1 MIYFL
6 DEYLLAKNSSV
17 EHAALKRLA
26 LFKQFKQPVKIL
38 TRDYDRL
45 SVQTLR
51 ELGVAQTDV
60 RNMFDYFQHVPADR
74 PEKAVHNDEINLPTM
89 DEVSV
94 DANQSQVTNG
104 DRLRRQVGYIPG
116 TVGHVYYQNFL
127 DDQGNLVECDL
138 WDARGFKSATQ
149 YFGQDGLLAFE
160 RYYDLRG
167 VPVLDIY
174 YAGDHAGQFQISRIV
189 LKGQTLKEDHEFDTL
204 GELFSYFLDQLAT
217 EDSETTIFIS
227 DRPGIGV
234 QPLLAMH
241 AAAKKFVYIPINHVL
256 TPGKPRQGELDVF
269 IQPVLQHPQKVD
281 GLIVQ
286 TPQQQHDLHDRF
298 PKVRVAAI
306 PAVTFDPALTARS
319 VAAAASKKILFVGR
333 LSPDKQLDQLLRAVA
348 LASRQVSGVTLD
360 LFGYGDEQYQTAMR
374 QLADRLEIGSQVTF
388 KGYQSSLADQYPQY
402 ALLVNTNLTDGGPL
416 ALVEAQTHGLP
427 VVSYRFS
434 YGPSA
439 CVIDQETGYLI
450 KQGRVNDL
458 AEAIV
463 RLLKRPEQ
471 SQQFGDHARALAQKQ
486 LAPEKVYARWQ
497 AFLGLDS

>member
-167 VPVLDIY
+167 IPVLDIY
-174 YAGDHAGQFQISRIV
+174 YAGQIQISRIV

-204 GELFSYFLDQLAT
+204 GELFSYFLDQLA
-217 EDSETTIFIS
+217 
-227 DRPGIGV
+227 
-234 QPLLAMH
+234 
-241 AAAKKFVYIPINHVL
+241 AAKKFVYIPINHVL
-256 TPGKPRQGELDVF
+256 TPDKPRQGELDGF

-319 VAAAASKKILFVGR
+319 AAAAASKKILFVGR

-374 QLADRLEIGSQVTF
+374 QLADRLEIGSQVAF